1 MKKTMYAFIAFL
13 MVGISF
19 VHAQNEVGAANLPD
33 TVNFHEQELVYNGA
47 GIRKKMWFK
56 LYSGGL
62 YLKQK
67 SSDAKDIQNA
77 DETMVIRL
85 YITSGMISSSK
96 MINAVDEGF
105 ENSTNGNT
113 APIASKIETF
123 KNFFS
128 EEINDGDIFDIAYIK
143 DKGVYVYKNSKE
155 KGIIP
160 GLEFKKALFGIW
172 LGDKPADK
180 KLKKGMLGS
189 E

>member
-13 MVGISF
+13 MVGIS
-19 VHAQNEVGAANLPD
+19 VVNAQHEIGSATLPN

-47 GIRKKMWFK
+47 GVRKKMWFK

-67 SSDAKDIQNA
+67 SSNAYDIQNA

-105 ENSTNGNT
+105 EKATNGNT
-113 APIASKIETF
+113 APISSKIETF

-128 EEINDGDIFDIAYIK
+128 DEINDGDIFDIAYIK

-155 KGIIP
+155 QGIIP